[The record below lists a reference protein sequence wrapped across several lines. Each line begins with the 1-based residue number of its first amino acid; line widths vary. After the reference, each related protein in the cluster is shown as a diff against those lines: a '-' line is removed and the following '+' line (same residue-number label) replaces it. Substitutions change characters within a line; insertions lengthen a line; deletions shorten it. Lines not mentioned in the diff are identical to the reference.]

1 MLDQINMGGWKLY
14 RYMSCSV
21 FLSSSAVVPLL
32 WAIGPLALQA
42 RAMSA
47 GRRSIA
53 RRSEAQQWHPP
64 AVDDVLI
71 VDWSASATRKKGSDS
86 IWISHV
92 EVGSPAVVKA
102 LVNPPTRAEALAW
115 LLDCIS
121 TAQDSGRRILCGFD
135 FSLGYVEG
143 YADLLAAGFGGIP
156 EGAKSA
162 FDATTLITSRIV
174 HADVFDNANN
184 RFEAAALINAKTG
197 RALFWG
203 HPTGQTYASL
213 SRTKKDLPANLE
225 PNTLSQRRI
234 TESGLQVATNWQLY
248 GIGSVGSQV
257 LTGLP
262 ILQKL
267 RVAFPETGRVWPF
280 EDISAPSSSVIFAEV
295 WPTMHA
301 HPIPGIAVKDA
312 WQVQSQALH
321 FAALA
326 NDDERWAALFHP
338 PSWHNL
344 SPQQRQAVVQEEG
357 WILGVP

>member
-1 MLDQINMGGWKLY
+1 
-14 RYMSCSV
+14 
-21 FLSSSAVVPLL
+21 
-32 WAIGPLALQA
+32 
-42 RAMSA
+42 MSA
-47 GRRSIA
+47 GRRSIT
-53 RRSEAQQWHPP
+53 SKSGT

-71 VDWSASATRKKGSDS
+71 VDWSAAATRKMGSDS

-92 EVGSPAVVKA
+92 EVGAPAVVKS
-102 LVNPPTRAEALAW
+102 LVNLPTRAEAFAW

-121 TAQDSGRRILCGFD
+121 TAQGRGRRILCGFD
-135 FSLGYVEG
+135 FSLGYAEG
-143 YADLLAAGFGGIP
+143 YADLLLAGFGGMP

-162 FDATTLITSRIV
+162 FDATTLITSNIV
-174 HADVFDNANN
+174 TDASNNANN

-197 RALFWG
+197 IALFWG
-203 HPTGQTYASL
+203 HPTGQTHATL
-213 SRTKKDLPANLE
+213 SRAKKDLPANLE
-225 PNTLSQRRI
+225 PNPLSQRRI

-267 RVAFPETGRVWPF
+267 RAAFPLTGRVWPF
-280 EDISAPSSSVIFAEV
+280 EDISSPTSVIFAEV

-312 WQVQSQALH
+312 WQVQSQALF

-326 NDDERWAALFHP
+326 NDEERWAALMHP
-338 PSWHNL
+338 PSWHDL
-344 SPQQRQAVVQEEG
+344 SAQQREAVVQEEG
-357 WILGVP
+357 WILGVM

>member
-1 MLDQINMGGWKLY
+1 MLFGC
-14 RYMSCSV
+14 MSCSV

-156 EGAKSA
+156 EGA
-162 FDATTLITSRIV
+162 
-174 HADVFDNANN
+174 
-184 RFEAAALINAKTG
+184 
-197 RALFWG
+197 
-203 HPTGQTYASL
+203 
-213 SRTKKDLPANLE
+213 
-225 PNTLSQRRI
+225 
-234 TESGLQVATNWQLY
+234 
-248 GIGSVGSQV
+248 
-257 LTGLP
+257 
-262 ILQKL
+262 
-267 RVAFPETGRVWPF
+267 
-280 EDISAPSSSVIFAEV
+280 
-295 WPTMHA
+295 
-301 HPIPGIAVKDA
+301 
-312 WQVQSQALH
+312 
-321 FAALA
+321 
-326 NDDERWAALFHP
+326 
-338 PSWHNL
+338 
-344 SPQQRQAVVQEEG
+344 
-357 WILGVP
+357 